1 MLMYLKKKRWI
12 GLQRSITSRW
22 REKSGEKFRG
32 NDWSIYFKA
41 WIGVQ
46 SLYIITILKH
56 DHSA

>member
-1 MLMYLKKKRWI
+1 MYLKKKSWI
-12 GLQRSITSRW
+12 DLQRSITSRW

-32 NDWSIYFKA
+32 NDWSIHFKA

>member
-1 MLMYLKKKRWI
+1 MLQINRKKKYFDMLMY
-12 GLQRSITSRW
+12 W

-32 NDWSIYFKA
+32 NDWSIHFKA

-56 DHSA
+56 DYSA